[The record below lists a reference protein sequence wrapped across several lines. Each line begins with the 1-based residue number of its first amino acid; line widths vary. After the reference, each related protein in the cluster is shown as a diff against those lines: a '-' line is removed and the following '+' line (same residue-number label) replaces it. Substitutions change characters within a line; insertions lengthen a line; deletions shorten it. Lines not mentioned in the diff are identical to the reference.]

1 MITFLRL
8 SYFVR
13 IICEEALSK
22 ISFTP
27 KADSCSMPYVST
39 GIVPLVDIRIAMNT
53 GVQIS
58 LQDVGLL
65 DQKIGLS

>member
-1 MITFLRL
+1 
-8 SYFVR
+8 
-13 IICEEALSK
+13 
-22 ISFTP
+22 
-27 KADSCSMPYVST
+27 MPYVST